1 MHKDNVVR
9 PSMQAQ
15 RDNVVSIHYVLR
27 DTDGEVIDQSA
38 DGQPLAYLHGHGNI
52 VPGLEKAIEGHTSG
66 DEVKAT
72 VSPEEGYG
80 PYREEL
86 VQKVSRDAFQ
96 GVDEL
101 APGMSFRAES
111 DAGPMIVTIREVE
124 GEEVTVDGNH
134 VLAGQTLDFTVNVED
149 VRKASET
156 ELEHGHVH
164 DKQAANED

>member
-1 MHKDNVVR
+1 MEAKQD
-9 PSMQAQ
+9 S
-15 RDNVVSIHYVLR
+15 VVSIYYVLR
-27 DTDGEVIDQSA
+27 DTDGEIIDQSSE
-38 DGQPLAYLHGHGNI
+38 GQPLAYLHGHGNI
-52 VPGLEKAIEGHTSG
+52 VPGLEKAIEGHAQG

-72 VSPEEGYG
+72 VEPEEGYG

-111 DAGPMIVTIREVE
+111 DAGPMIVTVKEVE

-134 VLAGQTLDFTVNVED
+134 VLAGQTLNFTVNIHD
-149 VRKASET
+149 VREASSE
-156 ELEHGHVH
+156 EIEHGHVH
-164 DKQAANED
+164 DGSTHG

>member
-1 MHKDNVVR
+1 
-9 PSMQAQ
+9 MQAQ

-27 DTDGEVIDQSA
+27 DTEGEVIDQSA
-38 DGQPLAYLHGHGNI
+38 EGQPLSYLHGHENI
-52 VPGLEKAIEGHTSG
+52 VPGLEKAIEGHGEG
-66 DEVKAT
+66 DEVRAT
-72 VSPEEGYG
+72 VEPDEGYG

-111 DAGPMIVTIREVE
+111 DAGPMIVTIKEVE

-134 VLAGQTLDFTVNVED
+134 VLAGQTLDFSVSVSD
-149 VRKASET
+149 VRQATET
-156 ELEHGHVH
+156 EIEHGHVH
-164 DKQAANED
+164 DESEHSHE